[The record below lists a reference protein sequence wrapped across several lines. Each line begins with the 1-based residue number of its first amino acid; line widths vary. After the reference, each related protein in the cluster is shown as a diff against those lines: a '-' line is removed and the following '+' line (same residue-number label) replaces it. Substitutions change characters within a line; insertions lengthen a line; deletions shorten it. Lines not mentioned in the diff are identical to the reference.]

1 MLKDLRHL
9 RDIDPVY
16 NDAGPFGGVTLEALH
31 QDVSRFELP
40 LSAPEGVRRNYDA
53 IRHAY
58 IFSYFSYDLVTLA
71 TNQLLPCLELALRER
86 MQPQSGAGP
95 RGKARGP
102 NLQKLL
108 SRAAK
113 HGLLSRRH
121 DSLHELRN
129 MLQHGND
136 AIFDPNMFLN
146 LFETVTELITELY
159 APSQQAEPT
168 VADAG

>member
-1 MLKDLRHL
+1 MLKDLGHL

-16 NDAGPFGGVTLEALH
+16 HDAGPFGGVTLEALH

-40 LSAPEGVRRNYDA
+40 LFAPEGVRRNYDA
-53 IRHAY
+53 TRHAY

-108 SRAAK
+108 VAPQSTGSFRVDTIACMNC
-113 HGLLSRRH
+113 GTCC
-121 DSLHELRN
+121 N
-129 MLQHGND
+129 T
-136 AIFDPNMFLN
+136 
-146 LFETVTELITELY
+146 ETTRFSTRTC
-159 APSQQAEPT
+159 S
-168 VADAG
+168 